1 MLTLENISFYR
12 NDNKIFERLSYTLSI
27 SSALIIT
34 GKNGSGKSSL
44 LKIIAGLYPLESGN
58 ILWGNENIKNFR
70 NEFNGDL
77 QYIGHK
83 NVLKNN
89 LTILENLKFFSK
101 IHDTELSI
109 NFALNYFDLK
119 NIQNIAI
126 KNLSAGMKQR
136 VLLAKL
142 LCCPASI
149 WLLDEP
155 STHLDNI
162 QKEKLHGLIKTR
174 IKDKGM
180 VILTTHDAMFFDLG
194 PKLNLEDFA

>member
-70 NEFNGDL
+70 NDFNGDL

-83 NVLKNN
+83 NFLKNN